1 MAPKRLTLFLAKTQL
16 SNPDKVV
23 ELWYQDESR
32 FGQRGYLTHRWQKK
46 GIRTE
51 ALKQQEFESTYFY
64 GAINPLTGERHSLL
78 FPTCDSYCTSL
89 FLNSLSES
97 VSSDKLIV
105 LIMDQA
111 GWHKSQD
118 LKIPE
123 NIKLFYL
130 PPYSPQLNPIERL
143 WQHIKKKYLSN
154 RYFENYQEI
163 LEAGCDAWNSL
174 TREVVKSIS
183 SGFLVIAR
191 GCRHLSQITDATR
204 NTADRKLTSSLS

>member
-1 MAPKRLTLFLAKTQL
+1 MAPERFTLFLAKTQL
-16 SNPDKVV
+16 SNPGKIV

-32 FGQRGYLTHRWQKK
+32 FGQRGYLTHRWQKR
-46 GIRTE
+46 GLRTE
-51 ALKQQEFESTYFY
+51 AIKQQEFESTYFY

-78 FPTCDSYCTSL
+78 FPTCDTYCTSL

-97 VSSDKLIV
+97 VSSDKLVV

-118 LKIPE
+118 LKIPR
-123 NIKLFYL
+123 NIKLFHL

-154 RYFENYQEI
+154 RCFENYREI
-163 LEAGCDAWNSL
+163 LEAGCSAWNSL
-174 TREVVKSIS
+174 TSEVVKSIS
-183 SGFLVIAR
+183 SGFLVVAKE
-191 GCRHLSQITDATR
+191 SE
-204 NTADRKLTSSLS
+204 

>member
-1 MAPKRLTLFLAKTQL
+1 MASKRLTLFLAKTQL

-23 ELWYQDESR
+23 DLWYQDESR
-32 FGQRGYLTHRWQKK
+32 FGQKDYLTHRWQKR

-51 ALKQQEFESTYFY
+51 AIKQQAFESTYFY

-78 FPTCDSYCTSL
+78 FPTCDNYCTSL
-89 FLNSLSES
+89 FLKSLSET
-97 VSSDKLIV
+97 VSSDKLII

-118 LKIPE
+118 LKVPG
-123 NIKLFYL
+123 NIKIFHL

-154 RYFENYQEI
+154 RFFENYQEI
-163 LEAGCDAWNSL
+163 LDAGCNAWNSL
-174 TREVVKSIS
+174 TKEVVKSIA
-183 SGFLVIAR
+183 SGFSILAKERNNERMFFAR
-191 GCRHLSQITDATR
+191 S
-204 NTADRKLTSSLS
+204 